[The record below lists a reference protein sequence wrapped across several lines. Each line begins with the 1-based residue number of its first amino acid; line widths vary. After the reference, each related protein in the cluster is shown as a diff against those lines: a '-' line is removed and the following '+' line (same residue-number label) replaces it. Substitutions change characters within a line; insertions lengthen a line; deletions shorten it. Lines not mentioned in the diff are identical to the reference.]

1 MARTRDTGEGD
12 EYTEPEI
19 DELYEYLDDAFDDY
33 YGEGEEGDDVS
44 LEGGGGG
51 TPEGL
56 DVTAVTEWA
65 GVVDHNGRRGE
76 RTTHLGSRGESVNL
90 TPVIDAVRA
99 ARAEARR
106 AASGPL
112 KSYRAKGWHAQL
124 RQIMNTKRGRE
135 AAREAGL
142 IPSRETQ
149 RRWTRGD
156 QAPSKANR
164 EKITAAYDAAR
175 NPHGTRAKQL
185 RGEAAGKLTGALR
198 DTYGVNVRFRDIRD
212 MRFR

>member
-1 MARTRDTGEGD
+1 MSGEGD

-19 DELYEYLDDAFDDY
+19 DEVYDWLDDAFDEY

-44 LEGGGGG
+44 QGGGGGGGGG

-56 DVTAVTEWA
+56 DVTAVVEWA
-65 GVVDHNGRRGE
+65 GVVDHNGRGGE

-90 TPVIDAVRA
+90 APVIDAVRA
-99 ARAEARR
+99 ARAAERR

-112 KSYRAKGWHAQL
+112 KSYRAKSWHAQL
-124 RQIMNTKRGRE
+124 RQLMNTKRGRE
-135 AAREAGL
+135 AARDAGL

-156 QAPSKANR
+156 QAPSKGNR
-164 EKITAAYDAAR
+164 AKIAQAYDAAR
-175 NPHGTRAKQL
+175 NPHGTKAKQL
-185 RGEAAGKLTGALR
+185 RAEAAGKLTGALN